1 MQVLDVLMD
10 TYMLGTGHCELGE
23 CPGKMP
29 LCPMMRCIIVDLDK
43 SSRASQNF

>member
-1 MQVLDVLMD
+1 
-10 TYMLGTGHCELGE
+10 MLGTGHCELGE

-29 LCPMMRCIIVDLDK
+29 LCPMMRCITVDLDK